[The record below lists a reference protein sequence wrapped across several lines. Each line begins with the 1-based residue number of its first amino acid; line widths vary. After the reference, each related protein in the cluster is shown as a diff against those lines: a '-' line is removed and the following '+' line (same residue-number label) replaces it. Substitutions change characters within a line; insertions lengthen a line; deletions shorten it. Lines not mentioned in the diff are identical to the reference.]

1 MEPAER
7 GLSAH
12 RPRIVVCGGGLAG
25 VAAACEAA
33 GAGAE
38 VTLVERRPFLGGKA
52 YSFATST
59 GRELDNGQHVF
70 LGCCPAYLALLRL
83 LGTSDRVVLQRSMRV
98 PVRDRSGVRGALWAA
113 PLPAPAHLGP
123 AFTAYPHLTTR
134 EKAAAGQALAA
145 LRLLGERGRRR
156 IDDITFLEWLEA
168 HGQGRRAVEA
178 LWDLIVLPTCND
190 RSERVSAGLAAF
202 VFKEGLLRRRAA
214 SAVGYARVGLTSLVD
229 PATRTFLA
237 ARGGRVMDGSAVA
250 EAGPGGVWLT
260 DGRHLPADGVVLAL
274 PPERTREVASAALP
288 ADPGLGSSPI
298 VNVHAWFDRPVMD
311 DDFEAIIDS
320 PAQWVFN
327 RTAITGGGPGQH
339 LAVSISGA
347 REEVEVPRE
356 ELAERI
362 VAELAHLYPRA
373 AGARLEEVAVVKEPH
388 ATFAAAPGQ
397 AARRPGPHTPLER
410 VALAGA
416 WTATGWPATMEGA
429 VRSGMRA
436 ARVALEHDV
445 QPSLSRFP

>member
-1 MEPAER
+1 M
-7 GLSAH
+7 
-12 RPRIVVCGGGLAG
+12 VCGGGLAG

-33 GAGAE
+33 GAGAQ

-52 YSFATST
+52 YSFRTSA

-70 LGCCPAYLALLRL
+70 LGCCPAYIALLRL
-83 LGTSDRVVLQRSMRV
+83 LGTLDRVVLQRRMRIA
-98 PVRDRSGVRGALWAA
+98 VRDRAGVRGALWAA

-123 AFTAYPHLTTR
+123 AFASYPHLTTR
-134 EKAAAGQALAA
+134 EKATATRALAA
-145 LRLLGERGRRR
+145 LRVMGERGRRQ
-156 IDDITFLEWLEA
+156 IDDVTFLEWLEA
-168 HGQGRRAVEA
+168 HGQSRRAVQA

-190 RSERVSAGLAAF
+190 RSQRVSAGLAAF
-202 VFKEGLLRRRAA
+202 VFQEGLLRRRDA
-214 SAVGYARVGLTSLVD
+214 SAVGYARVGLTGLVD
-229 PATRTFLA
+229 PAARQFLA
-237 ARGGRVMDGSAVA
+237 ARGGRVLDSSAVA

-288 ADPGLGSSPI
+288 EDPGLGSSPI
-298 VNVHAWFDRPVMD
+298 VNVHVWYDRPVMD
-311 DDFEAIIDS
+311 EEFEAVIDS

-327 RTAITGGGPGQH
+327 RTAIAGSGPGQH

-347 REEVEVPRE
+347 REEVDVPRE
-356 ELAERI
+356 ELAARI
-362 VAELAHLYPRA
+362 IAELAHLYPRA
-373 AGARLEEVAVVKEPH
+373 SDARIEEVAVVKEPH

-397 AARRPGPHTPLER
+397 AARRPGPHTPLEH

-429 VRSGMRA
+429 VRSGIRA
-436 ARVALEHDV
+436 ARVALEQHV
-445 QPSLSRFP
+445 KPAVSRFA